1 MQSELEKWIQEH
13 ALHSAHHNG
22 KATFRFYSHELI
34 ALLDGKVLCDAEPVA
49 WLCKSA
55 DGLVDATASE
65 FVRDDYARFK
75 REITPLYK
83 AAGAG
88 EG

>member
-1 MQSELEKWIQEH
+1 MQLELEKWISEYRRWDDEWGWVIP
-13 ALHSAHHNG
+13 LDDL
-22 KATFRFYSHELI
+22 R
-34 ALLDGKVLCDAEPVA
+34 ALLEGKVLCHAEPVA

-75 REITPLYK
+75 REIMPLYK
-83 AAGAG
+83 PAGAAAAYS
-88 EG
+88 